1 MLIGVPKEI
10 LQDERRVAMSPET
23 TRRLVAAGYDVLV
36 ETSAGVGSLATDDAY
51 VQAGA
56 RIAPGPREVL
66 ETADLVLK
74 VKQPVENEAL
84 GFHEADVL
92 KAGSTLITFLHPA
105 APGCHDMVRRL
116 AARRVTSF
124 SMDAIPRT
132 SRAQRM
138 DALTSMS
145 TITGYRSVLL
155 AAEVLPRFVPL
166 IGTAIGMVK
175 PAKALVI
182 GAGVVGLQA
191 LGTLKRLGAVTT
203 SVDIRAAAL
212 EAATSL
218 GAKAGGFDVPDDLA
232 MGAGGYARALPAEW
246 LAKERAAIAPLVADS
261 DIVILSALVP
271 GEVAPLL
278 VGEDAIAQM
287 RPGSVIVDVSIDQ
300 GGNCDATRPGE
311 VVTVGDVTVVGTQ
324 NIPGHMPEHAT
335 WMYSQNLLAFIE
347 NLYKD
352 KPGVIDWEDDIV
364 QGSLVT
370 RDGQIVHEGT
380 LKAMGLADAGAGAG

>member
-10 LQDERRVAMSPET
+10 LHDERRVAMSPEMT
-23 TRRLVAAGYDVLV
+23 ERLVAAGYDVVV
-36 ETSAGVGSLATDDAY
+36 ETSAGVGSLASDDAY
-51 VQAGA
+51 TNVGA
-56 RIAPGPREVL
+56 RIAASPQEVFQ
-66 ETADLVLK
+66 TADLILK
-74 VKQPVENEAL
+74 VKQPVENEQL
-84 GFHEADVL
+84 GYHEADLL
-92 KAGSTLITFLHPA
+92 KEGATLITFLHPA

-116 AARRVTSF
+116 AARRITSF
-124 SMDAIPRT
+124 SMDAVPRI

-166 IGTAIGMVK
+166 VGTAVGMVK

-191 LGTLKRLGAVTT
+191 LGTLKRLGAVST
-203 SVDIRAAAL
+203 SVDIRASAL

-218 GAKAGGFDVPDDLA
+218 GAKVGGFEVPEDVA
-232 MGAGGYARALPAEW
+232 MGAGGYAKALPADW
-246 LAKERAAIAPLVADS
+246 LAKERAAVVPLVADS

-271 GEVAPLL
+271 GEVAPIL
-278 VGEDAIAQM
+278 VGAEAIAQM
-287 RPGSVIVDVSIDQ
+287 RPGSVIVDVAIDQ
-300 GGNCDATRPGE
+300 GGNCELTHPGE
-311 VVTVGDVTVVGTQ
+311 IVDVDGVTVVGTQ
-324 NIPGHMPEHAT
+324 NIPGQMPEHAT
-335 WMYSQNLLAFIE
+335 WLYSQNLMAFIE

-352 KPGVIDWEDDIV
+352 TPGVIDWDDEIV

-370 RDGQIVHEGT
+370 RDGKIVHEGT
-380 LKAMGLADAGAGAG
+380 LKAMRLTGAGSGAG

>member
-1 MLIGVPKEI
+1 MLIGIPKEI
-10 LQDERRVAMSPET
+10 LQDERRVAMSPDT
-23 TRRLVAAGYDVLV
+23 TQRLVAAGYDVLV
-36 ETSAGVGSLATDDAY
+36 ETGAGVGSLATDEAY
-51 VQAGA
+51 AKAGA
-56 RIAPGPREVL
+56 RIASGPREVFD
-66 ETADLVLK
+66 TADLVLK
-74 VKQPVENEAL
+74 VKQPVENEDH
-84 GFHEADVL
+84 GFHEADVI
-92 KAGSTLITFLHPA
+92 KEGATLITFLHPA
-105 APGCHDMVRRL
+105 APGSHDMIRKL
-116 AARRVTSF
+116 AARRVTAF
-124 SMDAIPRT
+124 SMDAVPRT

-166 IGTAIGMVK
+166 VGTAVGMVK

-203 SVDIRAAAL
+203 SIDIRAAAL
-212 EAATSL
+212 ESATSL
-218 GAKAGGFDVPDDLA
+218 GAKAGGFEVPEDLA
-232 MGAGGYARALPAEW
+232 MGAGGYAKALPPAW
-246 LAKERAAIAPLVADS
+246 LAKERAALVPMVADS
-261 DIVILSALVP
+261 DVVILSALVP

-278 VGEDAIAQM
+278 IGQEAVAQM

-300 GGNCDATRPGE
+300 GGNCELTHPGE
-311 VVTVGDVTVVGTQ
+311 VIEVDGVTIVGTQ

-335 WMYSQNLLAFIE
+335 WLYSQNLLAFIE
-347 NLYKD
+347 NLYKNQ
-352 KPGVIDWEDDIV
+352 PGVIDWSDDIV

>member
-10 LQDERRVAMSPET
+10 LAEERRVAMSPET
-23 TRRLVAAGYDVLV
+23 TAKLVAAGYDVLV
-36 ETSAGVGSLATDDAY
+36 ETSAGVGSLASDDAY
-51 VQAGA
+51 VAAGA

-74 VKQPVENEAL
+74 VKQPVENERY

-92 KAGSTLITFLHPA
+92 KEGATLITFLHPA
-105 APGCHDMVRRL
+105 APGSHDMVRQL
-116 AARRVTSF
+116 TARKVTAF
-124 SMDAIPRT
+124 SMDAVPRT

-166 IGTAIGMVK
+166 IGTAVGMVK
-175 PAKALVI
+175 PAKALVV

-191 LGTLKRLGAVTT
+191 LGTLKRLGAVPTAW
-203 SVDIRAAAL
+203 DIRAAAL
-212 EAATSL
+212 ESATSL
-218 GAKAGGFDVPDDLA
+218 GAKAGGFDVPEDVA
-232 MGAGGYARALPAEW
+232 MGSGGYARALPPEW
-246 LAKERAAIAPLVADS
+246 LAKECAALAPLVADS

-271 GEVAPLL
+271 GEVAPQLIR
-278 VGEDAIAQM
+278 EDAIAQM

-300 GGNCDATRPGE
+300 GGNCDLTRPGE
-311 VVTVGDVTVVGTQ
+311 VIEVSGVTIVGTQ

-335 WMYSQNLLAFIE
+335 WLYSQNLLAFIE
-347 NLYKD
+347 NLYKQ
-352 KPGVIDWEDDIV
+352 PGVIDWNDDIV
-364 QGSLVT
+364 QASLVT
-370 RDGQIVHEGT
+370 RDGRIVHEGT
-380 LKAMGLADAGAGAG
+380 LKAMGLADAGSNAG